1 MGFRNP
7 LTRAAAL
14 DTGKGAQ
21 RVVITTAGDKLGG
34 GQVLLYPSSNRAAV
48 LAAGSDETSDLVS
61 LTAPPSTTAPGAQLV
76 MRGPGRGP
84 DAGGFRFTGGPLGL
98 PTMTAAQ
105 RQAITS
111 WSAGSVVVES
121 DTGRIVWTPDAVTWR
136 LLTPAQLGT
145 AGAVNNGWAST
156 GTGTAGFVWVPGLG
170 AQLTVP
176 ADGIR
181 RDFGATCSTDVT
193 GTSGA
198 WWRYRVDLA
207 AGNGK
212 PASTSYFPGATGF
225 HMTWTAE
232 ASFTLQAAGTLLGDQ
247 AAALYLEGRADTSGG
262 PNIIAPSV
270 RLLLT

>member
-76 MRGPGRGP
+76 MRGPGRATDGA
-84 DAGGFRFTGGPLGL
+84 AGGIQLVGSSLAL
-98 PTMTAAQ
+98 PAVTSTTRKAW
-105 RQAITS
+105 TS
-111 WSAGSVVVES
+111 WPAGAFVLES
-121 DTGRIVWTPDAVTWR
+121 DTGRPIYSPDGVTWR
-136 LLTPAQLGT
+136 LVVPSQQFTQGGVSNAWAGT
-145 AGAVNNGWAST
+145 TFA
-156 GTGTAGFVWVPGLG
+156 WVPGAG
-170 AQLTVP
+170 AQLQVP
-176 ADGIR
+176 VDGVR
-181 RDFGATCSTDVT
+181 RDWAAECATDCT

-198 WWRYRVDLA
+198 WWRYRMDLA

-212 PASTSYFPGATGF
+212 AASTSYWPNATGF
-225 HMTWTAE
+225 HMVWSTE
-232 ASFTLQAAGTLLGDQ
+232 GSFSLQAGGTLLGDQ
-247 AAALYLEGRADTSGG
+247 AATFYLEFHADTAGG
-262 PNIIAPSV
+262 PNIVIPTV
-270 RLLLT
+270 TLRLS